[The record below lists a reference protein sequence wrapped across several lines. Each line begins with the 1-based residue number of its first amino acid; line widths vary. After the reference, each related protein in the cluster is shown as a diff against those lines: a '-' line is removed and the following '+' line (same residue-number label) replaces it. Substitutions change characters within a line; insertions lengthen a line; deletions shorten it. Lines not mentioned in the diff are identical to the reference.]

1 MFLRRIIAESLRR
14 MNVGAVAANLFGAFV
29 AGATSGLRNSA
40 AKTRVVPW
48 ARKKAQR
55 ASVAR
60 MIAAESRFCRGVATK
75 GY

>member
-1 MFLRRIIAESLRR
+1 MMAASRFRWNAGIVVAIGFPFAVVAAESD
-14 MNVGAVAANLFGAFV
+14 
-29 AGATSGLRNSA
+29 SSSSD
-40 AKTRVVPW
+40 AKTRVVPC

-60 MIAAESRFCRGVATK
+60 VIAAESRFSRGVATK